1 MGAERGDRGA
11 ARPGSRGSRRVLGA
25 APVDAAADLYRL
37 VAGGYPKTDNA
48 YSRLGKHL
56 AKARRAELIG
66 FDAIRDDGITRAA
79 GFGERYGDE
88 SPEDYIDGVR
98 DRLRVAL
105 AVNSYRR
112 GAHEDQPH
120 HIAVW
125 CEAAGM
131 VPQLARA
138 VGRYGVDVWSC
149 GGTDSLTAKKRMADR
164 ICRRGEPSVLLH
176 IGDYDRHGLII
187 FDALAEDLEEFTMVD
202 GGEVEVVRVAV
213 TEEQIERLG
222 LASFGGAVQ
231 AEAIPPD
238 VLAKTAE
245 DAVLEYY
252 DQELAARVAEA
263 ERAERA
269 YVDQLLADLRDRVE
283 IPDDDE

>member
-1 MGAERGDRGA
+1 MRSLIRPGTAKPEVLLVALSGQGAPTPGSDATRLRRVGAERGDRGA

-187 FDALAEDLEEFTMVD
+187 FDALAEDLEESIAELTEAA
-202 GGEVEVVRVAV
+202 GGKRAKP
-213 TEEQIERLG
+213 RKRKRAG
-222 LASFGGAVQ
+222 AGAAAS
-231 AEAIPPD
+231 
-238 VLAKTAE
+238 
-245 DAVLEYY
+245 
-252 DQELAARVAEA
+252 
-263 ERAERA
+263 
-269 YVDQLLADLRDRVE
+269 
-283 IPDDDE
+283 